1 VWSNR
6 GSLLIIPVAI
16 AVLGAAGAL
25 RVEPAASGVDVVR
38 DCRTFDLKLGAFI
51 HSRSVRNMTCAR
63 AGSLTRGSYGR
74 NGFHFRAARRAG
86 FSCQRIGSVQEG
98 TTYRCAK
105 QSKAFRFTHGS

>member
-1 VWSNR
+1 VWRNR
-6 GSLLIIPVAI
+6 RSLLVISLAI

-25 RVEPAASGVDVVR
+25 GADPAASGVDVVR

-63 AGSLTRGSYGR
+63 AGSLTRRSYGP

-105 QSKAFRFTHGS
+105 RSKAFRFAHGS